1 MRKNNISE
9 GFPKFLEKIF
19 LFTRTAI
26 TGFLKIM
33 AYKTIVKAISVNSD
47 ALREL
52 VPLVQFK
59 KREKHPWRSVTFSK
73 VTLLHGRFSRFLIVQ
88 MVPNRAKH
96 RCSSVP
102 PTLYQPILPLY
113 RN

>member
-1 MRKNNISE
+1 MRWTREKQRHFWRFS
-9 GFPKFLEKIF
+9 KFLEKIF
-19 LFTRTAI
+19 LFTRTVI

-59 KREKHPWRSVTFSK
+59 KQKNT
-73 VTLLHGRFSRFLIVQ
+73 HGGV
-88 MVPNRAKH
+88 
-96 RCSSVP
+96 
-102 PTLYQPILPLY
+102 
-113 RN
+113 